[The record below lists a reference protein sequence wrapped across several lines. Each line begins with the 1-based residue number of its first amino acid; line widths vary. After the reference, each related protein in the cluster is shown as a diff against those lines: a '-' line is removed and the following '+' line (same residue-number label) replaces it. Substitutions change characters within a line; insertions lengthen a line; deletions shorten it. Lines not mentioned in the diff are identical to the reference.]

1 MRYNASNFSAVSQTM
16 YSSQREAWDACQED
30 KLGNNI
36 KLVLVNL
43 V

>member
-1 MRYNASNFSAVSQTM
+1 MRYNASNFSAVSQTV
-16 YSSQREAWDACQED
+16 YSSQAWDACQED